1 MQSLQDIPDNQTQM
15 SQEPRLHKQT
25 GKGAGI
31 PVAAISLL
39 SKLVKKLESP
49 TQIAVIAAVCVL
61 DS

>member
-1 MQSLQDIPDNQTQM
+1 M